1 MGKDTKKT
9 IDEAGLGWD
18 GRTTLHVAISI
29 LVLLLAIY
37 SFTYSGTFVTDDEHI
52 LASRTLSLAFD
63 ERINDTRVYGNSRI
77 YSLSNLSPVYAAQA
91 INIEPGQAVIGSVLA
106 RLAALLDLGRVQ
118 TIFLLNIWVTAL
130 TAVVIFS
137 AVIILG
143 HSTYTA
149 FLSALLFGLGTMA
162 WPYTRTY
169 FRDPLAALFL
179 TIAWACTQI
188 IALAFNNPHKSKHII
203 WLAWLGLIFGLIA
216 GILMKNT
223 VTIAIPVLLA
233 YLLVSKYKSAKLYQN
248 PIRTS
253 FRSWKKSALLIG
265 VALFLLIVWI
275 VFLPPEEL
283 FARFTPG
290 YYKFL
295 IQFFFTTPHPQFLEA
310 LLGPLV
316 SPGKSIFIY
325 SPVLLLSILGLFY
338 YREKGW
344 PAWLYLFLLIIG
356 QALFYDG
363 NWWGHVNWG
372 LRFLLPALPPLVISS
387 APVIEH
393 WLETRKRRI
402 GLWCLGI
409 ISMLIQLV
417 GILPPM
423 QLYYRD
429 VFQFDL
435 ASVDST
441 AIWNPRYSA
450 LLWHLKWL
458 LSSGTLD
465 LAAIRV
471 GTSAFPVVLGWIVV
485 IGLTFWGLV
494 RFSRIWFPVINLLF
508 SLGLTAA
515 MLAIYSSDSSYF
527 HSRNDLASAQE
538 HISRHISPQDLV
550 LIKSYGSPA
559 WFYWMNWADPTLDWI
574 ALPFFFPTP
583 GSITEYNLNHN
594 PETIL
599 DEATLSLL
607 EKLPGSYQR
616 VWIVLPDDS
625 PGADLDIEVE
635 WLKNISIS
643 SDHWSFRGDAIDTRL
658 YLFELI
664 PVNTQ

>member
-1 MGKDTKKT
+1 MRKDTLNNIGK
-9 IDEAGLGWD
+9 AGLGFE
-18 GRTTLHVAISI
+18 GRTKFHVAISI

-37 SFTYSGTFVTDDEHI
+37 SLTYSGTFVTDDEHI

-91 INIEPGQAVIGSVLA
+91 INIEPGQAAIGSVLA
-106 RLAALLDLGRVQ
+106 RLGALLDVGRVQ

-130 TAVVIFS
+130 TAVVIFG
-137 AVIILG
+137 AVIIPG

-149 FLSALLFGLGTMA
+149 FLSALFFGLGTMA

-179 TIAWACTQI
+179 TIAWACTQVI
-188 IALAFNNPHKSKHII
+188 VLTFNNPHKSKHIL
-203 WLAWLGLIFGLIA
+203 WLSWLGLIFGLIA
-216 GILMKNT
+216 GILTKNT
-223 VTIAIPVLLA
+223 VTIALPVLLA
-233 YLLVSKYKSAKLYQN
+233 YLLARKYKSAKLYQY

-253 FRSWKKSALLIG
+253 FRSWKKPALLIG
-265 VALFLLIVWI
+265 VALFLLIVWV
-275 VFLPPEEL
+275 VFLPPEGL
-283 FARFTPG
+283 FARFSPS

-295 IQFFFTTPHPQFLEA
+295 IQFFFTTPHPKFLEA
-310 LLGPLV
+310 LLGPFI

-325 SPVLLLSILGLFY
+325 SPVLLLPVLGLFY
-338 YREKGW
+338 YREKAW
-344 PAWLYLFLLIIG
+344 PAWLYLLLLIVG

-363 NWWGHVNWG
+363 DWWGHVNWG

-393 WLETRKRRI
+393 WLKTLKGRI
-402 GLWCLGI
+402 GLLCLGI

-423 QLYYRD
+423 RLYYLD

-450 LLWHLKWL
+450 LLWHLKWI
-458 LSSGTLD
+458 LSGGALD

-471 GTSAFPVVLGWIVV
+471 GISAFPVVLGWIVV
-485 IGLTFWGLV
+485 IGLTFWGLI

-508 SLGLTAA
+508 SLGLTVA
-515 MLAIYSSDSSYF
+515 MLIIYSSDSSYI
-527 HSRNDLASAQE
+527 HSRNDLAAAQE
-538 HISRHISPQDLV
+538 HISRHISPHDLILV
-550 LIKSYGSPA
+550 KSYGTPA
-559 WFYWMNWADPTLDWI
+559 WFYWMNWADPALQWI
-574 ALPFFFPTP
+574 ALPYFFPTL
-583 GSITEYNLNHN
+583 GLIAEYDSTHN

-599 DEATLSLL
+599 DEATISLL

-616 VWIVLPDDS
+616 VWIVLPGDS
-625 PGADLDIEVE
+625 PGADLNIEAD
-635 WLKNISIS
+635 WLKSISIS
-643 SDHWSFRGDAIDTRL
+643 SDHWSFRGDDIDTRL

-664 PVNTQ
+664 PVDTR